1 LPLNKSSNRNQL
13 QVLSLEEAIE
23 DDALVRIIDLF
34 VQTFDPLELGFH
46 VKGKSHEGR
55 PAYAAD
61 IMIGLYLYGYLNG
74 VRSSRKL
81 AKECK
86 RNIELWWLLG
96 EQKPCFKTIANF
108 RKDNQKGF
116 DNLFK
121 HFRHFCLDLDLYGRQ
136 TIAIDG
142 SKFRCQNSK
151 KNNYNQR
158 KISKHLEY
166 IDQQYEDYLKDLD
179 QNDKET
185 NAKKKQTWIVEEPS
199 TSSCKNN

>member
-13 QVLSLEEAIE
+13 QVLSLEECID

-34 VQTFDPLELGFH
+34 VQTFDPHALGFQ

-61 IMIGLYLYGYLNG
+61 ILIGLYVYGYLNG
-74 VRSSRKL
+74 IRSSRKL
-81 AKECK
+81 ARECK

-108 RKDNQKGF
+108 RKDNQLGF
-116 DNLFK
+116 QNLFV
-121 HFRHFCLDLDLYGRQ
+121 HFRGFCL

-142 SKFRCQNSK
+142 SKFRAQNSM

-158 KISKHLEY
+158 KIEKHLDY
-166 IDQQYEDYLKDLD
+166 IDQQYEDYLQELD
-179 QNDKET
+179 KNDEET
-185 NAKKKQTWIVEEPS
+185 NAKKKQTWIAEEAS
-199 TSSCKNN
+199 MSDSRNN